1 MSRTFYIINTWSMTN
16 KYSQIQIINQQKLY
30 SYCSGII
37 LSWFIKRQGYWK
49 NALMKSI
56 ITYWKIIR
64 IFKLSCQSQSRRWMR
79 SHIGR
84 KKKVWVFI
92 LEISHFSTNK
102 WIFTQFTFFFLFFVY
117 ILSIF
122 LFLLIKLK
130 KISNK
135 KNILINSSLS
145 LNRGIHKTHLG
156 VP

>member
-16 KYSQIQIINQQKLY
+16 RYSQIQIINQQKLY
-30 SYCSGII
+30 SYYLAIM
-37 LSWFIKRQGYWK
+37 LSWFIKLRGYWK
-49 NALMKSI
+49 SVMMRNI
-56 ITYWKIIR
+56 ITCCRIIR

-79 SHIGR
+79 SHIDR
-84 KKKVWVFI
+84 KKKVWVFT

-130 KISNK
+130 K
-135 KNILINSSLS
+135 
-145 LNRGIHKTHLG
+145 
-156 VP
+156 